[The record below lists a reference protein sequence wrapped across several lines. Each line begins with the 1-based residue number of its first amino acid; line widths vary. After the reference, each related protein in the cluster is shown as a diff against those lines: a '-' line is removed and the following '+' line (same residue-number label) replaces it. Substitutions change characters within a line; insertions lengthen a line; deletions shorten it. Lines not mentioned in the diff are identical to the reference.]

1 MEEWL
6 LMNYIKLKG
15 IPVINRK
22 MVKRIMVVIWGLICV
37 RNSQFSIVI
46 ENRLFLKF
54 KGAYMRY
61 SLGSMGNMI
70 TRRLEV
76 I

>member
-22 MVKRIMVVIWGLICV
+22 MVKRIMVVI
-37 RNSQFSIVI
+37 
-46 ENRLFLKF
+46 
-54 KGAYMRY
+54 
-61 SLGSMGNMI
+61 
-70 TRRLEV
+70 
-76 I
+76 

>member
-1 MEEWL
+1 
-6 LMNYIKLKG
+6 
-15 IPVINRK
+15 

-61 SLGSMGNMI
+61 SLGSMGNLI